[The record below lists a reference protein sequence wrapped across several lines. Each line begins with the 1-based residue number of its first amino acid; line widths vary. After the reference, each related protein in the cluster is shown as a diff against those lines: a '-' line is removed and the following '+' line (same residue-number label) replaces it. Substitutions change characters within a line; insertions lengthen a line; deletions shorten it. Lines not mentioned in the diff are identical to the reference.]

1 VDELADFR
9 TDRFLADFRT
19 GRFFAGLLFD
29 RAVFFFMS
37 R

>member
-1 VDELADFR
+1 VDELEDFR
-9 TDRFLADFRT
+9 TDRFFTDFRIE
-19 GRFFAGLLFD
+19 RFFAGLLFD